1 MEKHNS
7 RNLTISIFLNIGIVI
22 FEIIFGLLSR
32 SMALISDALHNITD
46 IGSMVLSWW
55 GEKMSSWPNNDRKT
69 YGYKRAEVIIAFTNG
84 GILLAVTIFIVIE
97 AVKRLFHPTE
107 VAGVQ
112 MMVVAGV
119 ALIGNGIATYLLE
132 KDAHNNLNL
141 KSAWLHSLQDAIF
154 SLAVIIG
161 AVAIYFTGWNWID
174 PALSIL
180 ISVFLLKEIY
190 KIVIKSLNMM
200 LDSVPSDIDFNEVQK
215 TLAATLGVEGIHDL
229 HIWQT
234 GTDNRYLSAHLKIGE
249 LNAGERGS
257 LLSAVQKLLQE
268 KFRIRHST
276 LQMTSEGESK
286 NIELKCEHCN

>member
-97 AVKRLFHPTE
+97 AVKRLFHQTE